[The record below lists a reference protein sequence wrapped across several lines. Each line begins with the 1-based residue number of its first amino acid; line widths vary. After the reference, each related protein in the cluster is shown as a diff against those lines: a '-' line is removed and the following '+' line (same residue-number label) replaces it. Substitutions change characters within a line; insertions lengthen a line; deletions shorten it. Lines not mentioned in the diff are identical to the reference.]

1 MSRLT
6 ACYACEQETNFE
18 TLPPRELVGVDDA
31 WRVAHAIGT
40 ALPGWLVLLPRRH
53 IVAIAELT
61 GVEAAGLGVWQVR
74 LSQALHAVTGC
85 AKTYVVAF
93 GEAEGFSH
101 LHFHVVPRMAE
112 MAEDLRGPGVFGLLG
127 RAADEQVSAEEMND
141 LAIRLRR
148 HLSGGSE
155 VPITEASAAP

>member
-6 ACYACEQETNFE
+6 ACYACEQEKNFE
-18 TLPPRELVGVDDA
+18 ALPPRERVAVDDA
-31 WRVAHAIGT
+31 WRVAHAIDT

-53 IVAIAELT
+53 VVAVAELT
-61 GVEAAGLGVWQVR
+61 GVEAAGLGAWQVR

-93 GEAEGFSH
+93 GEAQGFSH

-112 MAEDLRGPGVFGLLG
+112 LAEDLRGPGVFALLG
-127 RAADEQVSAEEMND
+127 RAVDEQVSGAEMNE
-141 LAIRLRR
+141 LAIVLRR
-148 HLSGGSE
+148 HLQSGADGP
-155 VPITEASAAP
+155 VTGPP

>member
-6 ACYACEQETNFE
+6 ACYACEQEKNFE
-18 TLPPRELVGVDDA
+18 TLPPRERIAVDDA
-31 WRVAHAIGT
+31 WRVAHAINT

-53 IVAIAELT
+53 VVAIAELT
-61 GVEAAGLGVWQVR
+61 GVEAAGLGAWQVR

-85 AKTYVVAF
+85 AKTYMVAF

-112 MAEDLRGPGVFGLLG
+112 LAEDLRGPGVFGLLG
-127 RAADEQVSAEEMND
+127 RVADEQVSAVDMNEF
-141 LAIRLRR
+141 AIVLRR
-148 HLSGGSE
+148 HLPAGS
-155 VPITEASAAP
+155 VRPRQGLS

>member
-6 ACYACEQETNFE
+6 DCYPCEQEKNVE
-18 TLPPRELVGVDDA
+18 TLPPRERVAVDGA
-31 WRVAHAIGT
+31 WRVAHAINT
-40 ALPGWLVLLPRRH
+40 ALPGWLVLIPRRH
-53 IVAIAELT
+53 VVAIAELT

-101 LHFHVVPRMAE
+101 LHFHVVPRMPELAQN
-112 MAEDLRGPGVFGLLG
+112 LRGPGVFGLLG
-127 RAADEQVSAEEMND
+127 RAVDEQVSAVDMNEM
-141 LAIRLRR
+141 AVVLRR
-148 HLSGGSE
+148 HLNVGAGGHVTGLS
-155 VPITEASAAP
+155 